1 MFMNA
6 GEAQTDEL
14 LARRMRRGDTLAFAA
29 LATRYWDAVHRIGWN
44 MLPDPSQ
51 AGDMAEATF
60 LLALRSPE
68 AFPSD
73 EPFRTSLYRVA
84 MSQSLV
90 RLGSVPANLTR
101 SLAAFLPRFDDEGN
115 LASPGADWTESGETA
130 FGQDVGDRIRE
141 ALQQLDVVD
150 RAVFV
155 LHLVEQLTV
164 EQAAAVL
171 WISPASVRQRAHR
184 ASLLLTGFLGHLF
197 ERSTQE
203 RSSSLTPSRRAA
215 G

>member
-14 LARRMRRGDTLAFAA
+14 LARLMRRGDTVAFAA

-101 SLAAFLPRFDDEGN
+101 SLAAFLPRFDARGR
-115 LASPGADWTESGETA
+115 LAPAPSDWSSSAEAA
-130 FGQDVGDRIRE
+130 FERQDVAERVRE
-141 ALQQLDVVD
+141 TLQCLDGLD
-150 RAVFV
+150 RAAFLLREVERLGVDEAATDLGISPSSV
-155 LHLVEQLTV
+155 LH
-164 EQAAAVL
+164 
-171 WISPASVRQRAHR
+171 RAHR
-184 ASLLLTGFLGHLF
+184 ASLILTGFLDQFFDAPEPG
-197 ERSTQE
+197 T
-203 RSSSLTPSRRAA
+203 AN
-215 G
+215 

>member
-101 SLAAFLPRFDDEGN
+101 SLAAFLPRFDARGR
-115 LASPGADWTESGETA
+115 LAPEPSDWSSSAETA
-130 FGQDVGDRIRE
+130 FERQDVAERIRE
-141 ALQQLDVVD
+141 TLQCLDALD
-150 RAVFV
+150 RAAFLLREVERLGVDEAATVLGISPSSV
-155 LHLVEQLTV
+155 LH
-164 EQAAAVL
+164 
-171 WISPASVRQRAHR
+171 RAHR
-184 ASLLLTGFLGHLF
+184 ASLILTGFLDQFFDAPEPG
-197 ERSTQE
+197 T
-203 RSSSLTPSRRAA
+203 AN
-215 G
+215 